1 MTLTTFEH
9 CCGAR
14 FRASKPLLG
23 EANMVWVLS
32 QSAAAMERVVRMS
45 IGRFSNQDVLYCT
58 NDEVEGTSSVCR
70 KDWW

>member
-9 CCGAR
+9 SCGAR

-23 EANMVWVLS
+23 EANMAWLLS
-32 QSAAAMERVVRMS
+32 QSDAAMARVVRMS
-45 IGRFSNQDVLYCT
+45 IGRFSSQDVLYCT
-58 NDEVEGTSSVCR
+58 DDEVEGTSSVSR